1 MSTFTMANSN
11 SKSAGIVA
19 GPSVNLNSLA
29 TPTEN
34 QYAHIGMHIRVTNA
48 GNAEDMA

>member
-1 MSTFTMANSN
+1 MSTFTMAK
-11 SKSAGIVA
+11 SKLIGIVA
-19 GPSVNLNSLA
+19 RSSVNPNSST

-34 QYAHIGMHIRVTNA
+34 QYVHIGMHIRVTNA